1 MDDSRWIPRKIDF
14 HCRVLFLFLLV
25 YKEIAI
31 IANTQGI
38 SISIKLFQ
46 FFFCINT
53 LCWALAAF
61 VVSDRIWPKKIACP
75 FTLKYLNS

>member
-46 FFFCINT
+46 FFFVST
-53 LCWALAAF
+53 LF
-61 VVSDRIWPKKIACP
+61 VGHLLHSLSLTEFGQKKSRARSP
-75 FTLKYLNS
+75 